1 MYRQVSES
9 RVVWSMLVTLN
20 SNLVVFQSGLNLSFV
35 FQFCETKKTEVSWPR
50 SSFSQSLIRAWN
62 TSLDGPL
69 HFYLKAGNKM
79 ELTESKTK
87 ILLRAQSIGDKSHII
102 AKSRFNSFF
111 LIHRS
116 WAPIKRFTVSESKAA
131 KSVALWRLNE
141 FMSNRFM
148 LLWELN
154 FKTKPDFS
162 KMH

>member
-9 RVVWSMLVTLN
+9 RVFLSMLVTLN
-20 SNLVVFQSGLNLSFV
+20 SNLVVFQDWICPLFFSFV
-35 FQFCETKKTEVSWPR
+35 RQKKQKWVGQVAV
-50 SSFSQSLIRAWN
+50 FSVVDKSLKYKSRRPPSLLPQSRKQNGTHGEQNQKYCLEHKVL
-62 TSLDGPL
+62 S
-69 HFYLKAGNKM
+69 
-79 ELTESKTK
+79 
-87 ILLRAQSIGDKSHII
+87 DKSHII
-102 AKSRFNSFF
+102 TKSRLNSFF